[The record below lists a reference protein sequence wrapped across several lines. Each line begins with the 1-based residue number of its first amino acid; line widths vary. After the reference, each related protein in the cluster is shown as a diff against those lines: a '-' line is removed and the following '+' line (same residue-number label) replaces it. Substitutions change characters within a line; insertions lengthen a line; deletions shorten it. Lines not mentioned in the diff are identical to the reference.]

1 MLCQLCLENVA
12 TRQLTERSHSG
23 GIVRADYCDRCFHA
37 KYVEPPADS
46 GRFPTPTFTIKNIM
60 ILAGVWAVPNA
71 ITAWVFRS
79 GYVTGTP
86 AQVRQWT
93 VDSFLALNLV
103 VGFFVVWLY
112 LLEWLGRVMS
122 YKATGNFLPM
132 PRQRLTIRQSVHQ
145 VLAVVPLAAWCVAA
159 GFLERWLTPRL
170 WPSQRQSLP
179 LQTLL
184 MWAPLVPLM
193 LVRLS
198 KNRYVRERMWQSWRS
213 ASPQERLLRLLA
225 ISWSVGLV
233 LLVVFGGEN
242 LVMRGFKIWFPI
254 PPIIF
259 VGIVGQMALLAAA
272 AFTTARR

>member
-46 GRFPTPTFTIKNIM
+46 GRFPRPTFTIKNIM

-71 ITAWVFRS
+71 VAAWVFWS

-112 LLEWLGRVMS
+112 LLEWLGQVMW
-122 YKATGNFLPM
+122 YKRTLGAVPM
-132 PRQRLTIRQSVHQ
+132 PVQRVTFRQGMHQ
-145 VLAVVPLAAWCVAA
+145 LLMAVPLLAWFLAAT
-159 GFLERWLTPRL
+159 FLERWLTPRI
-170 WPSQRQSLP
+170 WPIQRQSLP
-179 LQTLL
+179 LFALL
-184 MWAPLVPLM
+184 TSAPVVALWV
-193 LVRLS
+193 VRFS
-198 KNRYVRERMWQSWRS
+198 KNRYWQERIWQSWRP
-213 ASPQERLLRLLA
+213 ASLQERLLRLLA
-225 ISWSVGLV
+225 LSWSVGLV
-233 LLVVFGGEN
+233 LLVVFGGDN